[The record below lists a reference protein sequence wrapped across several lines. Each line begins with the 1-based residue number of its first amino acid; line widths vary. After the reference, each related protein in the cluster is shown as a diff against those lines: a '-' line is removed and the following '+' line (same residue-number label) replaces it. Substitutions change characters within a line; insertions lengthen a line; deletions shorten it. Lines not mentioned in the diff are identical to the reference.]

1 MITLFICTCTGTHTL
16 GFFVLKGSDYCRI
29 SQAVISVR
37 GNGIIWS
44 VLCVLQGAVTYQL
57 PGGGLSWS
65 SVFRQLESNKERLGI
80 IDYSVSQTTLEQ
92 VS

>member
-1 MITLFICTCTGTHTL
+1 M
-16 GFFVLKGSDYCRI
+16 
-29 SQAVISVR
+29 
-37 GNGIIWS
+37 
-44 VLCVLQGAVTYQL
+44 TYQL

-92 VS
+92 VSSVVTVLLRVEV